1 MRSASIKRRS
11 VYFDGRKRSVSLE
24 DEFWDALREIAEGRG
39 VSVSELVR
47 GINADRNGALSSA
60 IRLFVLEAYK
70 DQIERPQPK
79 RDEIK
84 LVG

>member
-60 IRLFVLEAYK
+60 IRLFVLEVYK
-70 DQIERPQPK
+70 NRIKPPQPTQDGLK
-79 RDEIK
+79 SA
-84 LVG
+84 G